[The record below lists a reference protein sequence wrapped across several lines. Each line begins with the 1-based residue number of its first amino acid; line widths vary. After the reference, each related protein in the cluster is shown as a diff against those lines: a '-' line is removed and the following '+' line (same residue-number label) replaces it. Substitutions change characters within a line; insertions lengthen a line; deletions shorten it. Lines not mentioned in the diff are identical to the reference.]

1 MSEPVVVGAG
11 RADQELAD
19 PGAGRSAV
27 ALMIDAARAAF
38 ADAGPA
44 AAVAGLVDL
53 VAMPV
58 GSWDGGDPGRA
69 VARATGVPDT
79 ARTLM
84 LSVGIPQQTLF
95 NEAYRA
101 ITTERRGR
109 C

>member
-1 MSEPVVVGAG
+1 M
-11 RADQELAD
+11 
-19 PGAGRSAV
+19 
-27 ALMIDAARAAF
+27 
-38 ADAGPA
+38 
-44 AAVAGLVDL
+44 AGLVDL